1 MPDEEKSGKH
11 SQRQERLAAGNR
23 RASPALGGTGVW
35 IGECG
40 SRTCRLSIR
49 NGCVAAWVASVTT
62 GQRGKALS
70 HGVGLNV
77 LYEYEIA
84 GRCQLESRMLA
95 CRAFLTAVSH

>member
-1 MPDEEKSGKH
+1 MPDEEKSGKR
-11 SQRQERLAAGNR
+11 SQRQERLAVGTR
-23 RASPALGGTGVW
+23 RASPVLGGTGVW
-35 IGECG
+35 NRECG

-49 NGCVAAWVASVTT
+49 NGCVGARVALVTT

-84 GRCQLESRMLA
+84 SRCQLDPRLLA